1 MDKKCAYRVYLR
13 ISTIECVLTSVM
25 STYFLVYLI
34 SNISTS
40 EKALINVV
48 GCLLGVLTTTLLRKR
63 TRLSFV
69 RKHYV
74 KIASCT
80 VVLEII
86 MAITLIYDPFIA
98 GIVNTITGSMAWTFL
113 ENIDSD
119 IYNRLFKGK
128 ARTMLDQTLSIYSRL
143 ALVMGAGIV
152 LVIDTFYTVNVY
164 GVAIMSVI
172 TITSLV
178 IMDGV
183 NIIVLEKALR
193 NK

>member
-1 MDKKCAYRVYLR
+1 MDKKHAYRVYLR
-13 ISTIECVLTSVM
+13 ISTIECVMTSVM

-40 EKALINVV
+40 EKALINIV
-48 GCLLGVLTTTLLRKR
+48 GCLLGVLTTALLRKR
-63 TRLSFV
+63 TTLSYV
-69 RKHYV
+69 RKHYT
-74 KIASCT
+74 KIAFCT
-80 VVLEII
+80 IVLEIL

-98 GIVNTITGSMAWTFL
+98 GVVNTITGSMAWTFL

-128 ARTMLDQTLSIYSRL
+128 ARTLLDQTFSIYGRL

-172 TITSLV
+172 TITALV

-183 NIIVLEKALR
+183 NIVVLEKALR